1 MVNSKDPKHSTE
13 EKVGSVREAL
23 KTDAAGQGKPQNRPS
38 FPVLS
43 PEEWEDL
50 GLEVEDELVIHFK
63 SR

>member
-1 MVNSKDPKHSTE
+1 MRQ
-13 EKVGSVREAL
+13 VRENR
-23 KTDAAGQGKPQNRPS
+23 KTDQAFLS
-38 FPVLS
+38 S